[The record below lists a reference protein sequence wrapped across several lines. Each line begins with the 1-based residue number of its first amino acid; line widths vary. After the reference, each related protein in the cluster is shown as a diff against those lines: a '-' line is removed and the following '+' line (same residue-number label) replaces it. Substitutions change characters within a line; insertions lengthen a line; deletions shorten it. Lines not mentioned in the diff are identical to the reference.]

1 MALSCLIAWLSH
13 QSYEELF
20 VGSKNKNILKDGDLL
35 TMEINPTSKCEAV
48 AKVSFP
54 KGGN

>member
-1 MALSCLIAWLSH
+1 MALSCLITCLSH

-35 TMEINPTSKCEAV
+35 TMEINPTSKCEAM